1 MITFG
6 ACAVVWTAATLAA
19 AGTVAADACPAVPSS
34 MPASAAGAAVAARMT
49 MSFFLI
55 WECLLKLLVSEP
67 CAPARAQ
74 HRTRSGQEGCCA
86 GCAPRSEPGG
96 DLAGLDRVQF
106 RSRSTIAKPWLIV
119 MSTASAGALV

>member
-34 MPASAAGAAVAARMT
+34 MPASAAGAAVAARM
-49 MSFFLI
+49 MVSFFLI

-74 HRTRSGQEGCCA
+74 HRIRLRAGGMLCGTRA
-86 GCAPRSEPGG
+86 
-96 DLAGLDRVQF
+96 
-106 RSRSTIAKPWLIV
+106 
-119 MSTASAGALV
+119 ALRTGRRT